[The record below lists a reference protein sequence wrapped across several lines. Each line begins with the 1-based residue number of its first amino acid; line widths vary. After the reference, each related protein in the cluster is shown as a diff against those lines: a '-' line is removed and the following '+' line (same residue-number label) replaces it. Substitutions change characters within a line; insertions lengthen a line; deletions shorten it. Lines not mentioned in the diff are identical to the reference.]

1 MTIMCYYVSRR
12 RWTTLYD
19 KIICFITFYFCMS
32 NAKVQYQENL
42 VRIDITNTNAQP
54 SFCHNNFTYYTIKLH
69 LALHTNFFIDSRY
82 PLCMQSFIS
91 KQTIELHFMPGVI
104 EPISNLEYK
113 LCSQNKIRLVVV
125 LNKDN
130 TLIRL
135 IKTLKLK
142 LLSTCSMSQANSVD
156 FLTLDSVSSPFG
168 PDVAFH

>member
-1 MTIMCYYVSRR
+1 MSYYVSRR
-12 RWTTLYD
+12 RSTTLYD
-19 KIICFITFYFCMS
+19 KIIGFIKFYICMS

-54 SFCHNNFTYYTIKLH
+54 SFCHNDYTIKLH

-130 TLIRL
+130 TLINTADKDTKAKIIVNL
-135 IKTLKLK
+135 FHVTSKL
-142 LLSTCSMSQANSVD
+142 
-156 FLTLDSVSSPFG
+156 G
-168 PDVAFH
+168 